1 MVTGYELFSVK
12 GRSDQPKYLMRTQ
25 LSEQILA
32 ASTAKDTKKAKY
44 VFRPPSLKD
53 NPEPLFKMSL
63 DELLLHRLIM
73 LPIFQRLPT
82 SDLANCALVC
92 KSWNKIIQDPSLWS
106 TVRFENWKI
115 TSHILSLIG
124 ELKHFT
130 LIDLTGVK
138 KLKCYTQPCRFR
150 IVHSYETMSFN
161 MPYAI
166 ITRS

>member
-106 TVRFENWKI
+106 TVRFENCKI
-115 TSHILSLIG
+115 TSYILSLIG
-124 ELKHFT
+124 ELNI
-130 LIDLTGVK
+130 LL
-138 KLKCYTQPCRFR
+138 
-150 IVHSYETMSFN
+150 
-161 MPYAI
+161 
-166 ITRS
+166 